1 MSEPTPQGVDG
12 AEDREQ
18 LVAYLDGELDA
29 AACRE
34 LERRL
39 AGEPGVQRELQRL
52 QQAWDLLDRLP
63 RAEVDTHFTRS
74 TVEMI
79 AVAAQ
84 EEAEC
89 PQGPPWRRWPRV
101 WQAGLLAA
109 AGLAGFALFRLA
121 WPDANR
127 QLLEDL
133 PVLEHLEAYR
143 QTPDLE
149 FLRQLRDKKLVSE
162 EPSDEP

>member
-1 MSEPTPQGVDG
+1 MSDPTFQGAG
-12 AEDREQ
+12 AEDRQQ

-29 AACRE
+29 AATRE
-34 LERRL
+34 VERRL
-39 AGEPGVQRELQRL
+39 AREPSVQRELQQL

-79 AVAAQ
+79 AIAAQ
-84 EEAEC
+84 AEAER
-89 PQGPPWRRWPRV
+89 PPGPPWRRWPRL
-101 WQAGLLAA
+101 WRAGCLAA
-109 AGLAGFALFRLA
+109 ACLAGFALVRLA

-133 PVLEHLEAYR
+133 PVLDHLEAYR
-143 QTPDLE
+143 QTPDLA
-149 FLRQLRDKKLVSE
+149 FLRHLRDSKQFSE